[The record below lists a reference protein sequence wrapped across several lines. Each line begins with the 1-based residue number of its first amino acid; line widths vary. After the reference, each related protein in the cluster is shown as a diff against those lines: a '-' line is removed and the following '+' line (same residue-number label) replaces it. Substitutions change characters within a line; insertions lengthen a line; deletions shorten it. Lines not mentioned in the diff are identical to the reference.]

1 MKCIGAVTIGQAPR
15 PDIMSELTAFL
26 GPDVRVI
33 EYGALDEFS
42 KAQVQEISP
51 QSTGPL
57 LVTRLRD
64 GSEARIG
71 EDFLIPHLEKCVQ
84 RLQDEAELILML
96 CTESLPDFGSR
107 RLVLYPGRVLFNVV
121 RALGA
126 QQVGVLTP
134 AREQLGHQRGRWGK
148 VVPHVVV
155 EAASPYGPP
164 EQLQSAALALVRND
178 VELVVMDC
186 VGYTQSMK
194 LAVRACV
201 NRPVLLAR
209 SALARVAAELIA

>member
-15 PDIMSELTAFL
+15 PDIMSELTGFL

-33 EYGALDEFS
+33 EYGALDAFG
-42 KAQVQEISP
+42 KAQVEEISS

-64 GSEARIG
+64 GSEVKIG
-71 EDFLIPHLEKCVQ
+71 EDFLIPHLQKCVQ
-84 RLQDEAELILML
+84 RLQDEAELILLL
-96 CTESLPDFGSR
+96 CTESLPDFKSTK
-107 RLVLYPGRVLFNVV
+107 LVLYPGRVLFNIV

-126 QQVGVLTP
+126 QRIGVLTP
-134 AREQLGHQRGRWGK
+134 AQEQLGHQQGRWSR
-148 VVPHVVV
+148 VVPNVVV

-164 EQLQSAALALVRND
+164 EQLQSAALTLGRND
-178 VELVVMDC
+178 VDLVVMDC

-194 LAVRACV
+194 LAVRTCV

-209 SALARVAAELIA
+209 SVLARVAAELIG